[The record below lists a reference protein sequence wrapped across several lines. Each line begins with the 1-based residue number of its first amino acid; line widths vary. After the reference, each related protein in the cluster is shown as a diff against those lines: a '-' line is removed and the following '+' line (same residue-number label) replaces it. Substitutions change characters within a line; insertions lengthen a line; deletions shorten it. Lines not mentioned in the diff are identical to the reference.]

1 MNTGLKEKLDLR
13 VLGQAHGSFWKFS
26 IDDISFEPSEIAM
39 VHMRARYEKLF
50 GRKFDESQEKFNLYQ
65 AQAKGEFYVLDRGF
79 RKEGLLYL
87 RELKG
92 LMGRPTPG
100 MSVDVR
106 PWYNDPSFISPTVL
120 APSELSIE
128 KIEVDRSPFVWGA
141 PSPEEVE
148 IDFYATDSTRSKI
161 SIHART
167 PAGRIFG

>member
-1 MNTGLKEKLDLR
+1 
-13 VLGQAHGSFWKFS
+13 
-26 IDDISFEPSEIAM
+26 
-39 VHMRARYEKLF
+39 
-50 GRKFDESQEKFNLYQ
+50 
-65 AQAKGEFYVLDRGF
+65 
-79 RKEGLLYL
+79 YL

-92 LMGRPTPG
+92 LTGRPSPG

-141 PSPEEVE
+141 PNPEEVE
-148 IDFYATDSTRSKI
+148 IDFYATESTRSKI

-167 PAGRIFG
+167 PTGHIFF